1 MSPDIEVSIVMPCL
15 NEAETLLG
23 CIEEAHRA
31 IESCGVKAE
40 ILIADNG
47 STDGSQQI
55 AREAGA
61 RVVPVTEKGYG
72 NALIGGIAQAHGKYV
87 LMGDADGSYDFG
99 ELGRFLERLRLG
111 NDVVCGCRLPSGGG
125 TIEPGAMPWK
135 HRWIGNP
142 LLSWL
147 GRIFFRVPVRD
158 FHCGLR
164 AFKRSAILDLGL
176 RCEGMEFVAEMVV
189 KATISGLS
197 FDEIPISLR
206 PDGRSRRPHMRSW
219 YDGWR
224 NLKFLLLL
232 APKWLFFNPG
242 LILFLG
248 GLLGLSVLIARPL
261 KIGVV
266 TFDTSTMLLCA
277 ASMIIGFQAL
287 FFAIFAKAF
296 TVYAGLLKP
305 DARIRKLLRSNPAE
319 LGVLIGAMLFLS
331 GCALFIY
338 AFLKWKAAGFG
349 PLSYPDSLRIVIPA
363 ITAMALGGQC
373 VFSGF
378 AFALFSLTED

>member
-23 CIEEAHRA
+23 CIEEAYRA

-99 ELGRFLERLRLG
+99 ELGRFLERLRMG
-111 NDVVCGCRLPSGGG
+111 NDIVCGCRLPSGGG

-147 GRIFFRVPVRD
+147 GRIFFRAPIRD

-176 RCEGMEFVAEMVV
+176 RCKGMEFVAEMVV
-189 KATISGLS
+189 KAAISGLS

-248 GLLGLSVLIARPL
+248 GLLGLSVLIVRPL
-261 KIGVV
+261 QIGAV

-277 ASMIIGFQAL
+277 VSMIIGFQAL

-296 TVYAGLLKP
+296 AVYAGLLKP

-319 LGVLIGAMLFLS
+319 LGALIGAMLFLS

-338 AFLKWKAAGFG
+338 ALLKWKAAGFG
-349 PLSYPDSLRIVIPA
+349 PLSYPESLRIVIPA
-363 ITAMALGGQC
+363 ITAMALGAQC

-378 AFALFSLTED
+378 AFALFGLIED